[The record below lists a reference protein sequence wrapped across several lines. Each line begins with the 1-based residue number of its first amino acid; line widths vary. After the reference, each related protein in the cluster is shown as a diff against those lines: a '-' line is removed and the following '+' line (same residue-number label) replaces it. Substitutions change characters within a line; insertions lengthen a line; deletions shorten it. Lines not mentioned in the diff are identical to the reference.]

1 MDFSALTDVF
11 TKVGAVVSN
20 QGALLLSYALILT
33 AVGTLAMAIVEIIKS
48 VFFGRKWFNQWR
60 VGAWTRDGAGRG
72 GDAVLS
78 ELLLLAA
85 GAHSNPRALYDQP
98 VEKMMGQVQAAANVA
113 LEYPQEYPH
122 LYDWLTAV
130 PKRYWSKGASNATE
144 SDGVN
149 WRQHAQA
156 VKRIRALPAGAKPKP
171 REMAAAQDASRA
183 RARLN
188 NLVARKL
195 DAFQNQTQYRWERF
209 NQIAAT
215 VVSVLV
221 FLFALW
227 ESNITAGGFASQ
239 IALALPAG
247 VIAPFAKQLAGS
259 LSSFR
264 K

>member
-1 MDFSALTDVF
+1 MDFSTLTDVF
-11 TKVGAVVSN
+11 TKVGDVVSD
-20 QGALLLSYALILT
+20 QGALLLRYALILT

-60 VGAWTRDGAGRG
+60 VWTWTRDTGERGRNP
-72 GDAVLS
+72 VLS

-98 VEKMMGQVQAAANVA
+98 VEKMMGQIQAAANVA
-113 LEYPQEYPH
+113 LEYPKEYPH
-122 LYDWLTAV
+122 LYAWLTAV
-130 PKRYWSKGASNATE
+130 PQRYWSKGASSMTR
-144 SDGVN
+144 SDGEK
-149 WRQHAQA
+149 WRDHAQA
-156 VKRIRALPAGAKPKP
+156 VQKIRAMPKDAKLKGH
-171 REMAAAQDASRA
+171 MLAAAQDASRA

-188 NLVARKL
+188 NMVARKL